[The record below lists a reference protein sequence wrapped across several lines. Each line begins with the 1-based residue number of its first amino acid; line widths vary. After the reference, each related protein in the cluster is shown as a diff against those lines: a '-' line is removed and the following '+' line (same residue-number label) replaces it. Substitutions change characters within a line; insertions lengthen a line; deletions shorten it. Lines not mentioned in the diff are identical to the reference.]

1 MTRLLRLAPFLVG
14 VSLAIAGCLTEPP
27 SAEEIEQ
34 VVLDLRQYRLWAW
47 SIGIV
52 SIWADLVAPVPQ
64 TLVLAALGILY
75 GALLGGLI
83 GSVALVTGG
92 LLGYALARAFGR
104 GLAARLAGESS
115 LQRVQRFFDRAGM
128 WAIVLTRSLP
138 YSIPEAVIFVAGLGS
153 MPLSRVVIASC
164 LGSVPTAFAFAAIGA
179 GWDERPLLAL
189 GISWVIPIVLLPFVL
204 LLMRDRGGP
213 APSDPP

>member
-1 MTRLLRLAPFLVG
+1 MTRLLRLAPGL
-14 VSLAIAGCLTEPP
+14 LALAFAGCLAEPP

-47 SIGIV
+47 AVGIA

-64 TLVLAALGILY
+64 TLVLASLGILY
-75 GALLGGLI
+75 GTLLGGLI
-83 GSVALVTGG
+83 GSFALVSAG

-104 GLAARLAGESS
+104 GLAVRLAGESA
-115 LQRVQRFFDRAGM
+115 LQRVQRFFDRSGM
-128 WAIVLTRSLP
+128 WAIVLTRSLG

-153 MPLSRVVIASC
+153 MPLSRVLIASC

-179 GWDERPLLAL
+179 GWDDRPLLAL

-204 LLMRDRGGP
+204 LGMRDRGGTAP
-213 APSDPP
+213 ADPPR